1 MNTMIILI
9 GFLETI
15 LIALISLVTGFFMAY
30 ELFELD
36 LSKQLIQYDH
46 DKMMKELQ
54 EYADENKKL

>member
-1 MNTMIILI
+1 MIILI

-30 ELFELD
+30 ELFELE

-54 EYADENKKL
+54 KYADENKKL

>member
-1 MNTMIILI
+1 MIILI

-36 LSKQLIQYDH
+36 LSKQLIQYDY

>member
-1 MNTMIILI
+1 MIILI

-15 LIALISLVTGFFMAY
+15 LIALISLVTGFFIAY
-30 ELFELD
+30 ELFELE

>member
-1 MNTMIILI
+1 MIILI

-30 ELFELD
+30 ELFELE

-54 EYADENKKL
+54 VYADENKKL

>member
-30 ELFELD
+30 ELFELE